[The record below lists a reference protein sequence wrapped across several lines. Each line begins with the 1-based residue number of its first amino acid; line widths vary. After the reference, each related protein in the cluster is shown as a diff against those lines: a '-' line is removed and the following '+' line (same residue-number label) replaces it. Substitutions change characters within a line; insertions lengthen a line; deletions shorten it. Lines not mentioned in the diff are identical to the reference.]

1 MYLFLAQIWKLLNM
15 NDLKKKI
22 SQYAAATGAMLA
34 LAPVANA
41 SVIPGTITGGDGN
54 TVLNQD
60 EDFVF
65 IDLNNDGVDDFMA
78 YMYTSTDTSEGDTY
92 SYKAVLFGYYGSGS
106 SGLVDMEIISS
117 PPFLHKYDISE
128 PIGPLAYP
136 SNFGVLSLYTSEPL
150 VPKSPQNASPDINNT
165 FLSNG
170 TGFVGVSLGESGAEH
185 YGWIQVD
192 VNDGDANFIN
202 CALEQVENT
211 PITAGSAVPLLPIA
225 SALGLGLIGA
235 ITALRKRNKKQQ

>member
-1 MYLFLAQIWKLLNM
+1 M

-22 SQYAAATGAMLA
+22 TQYAAATGAMLA
-34 LAPVANA
+34 FAPIANA
-41 SVIPGTITGGDGN
+41 IIIPGKITGGDGN

-117 PPFLHKYDISE
+117 PPILHKYDISE

-136 SNFGVLSLYTSEPL
+136 SNFGVLSIYTSEPL
-150 VPKSPQNASPDINNT
+150 KSPLNDPVDIYNT
-165 FLSNG
+165 FLING

-192 VNDGDANFIN
+192 MSDGDANFIN
-202 CALEQVENT
+202 CAMESAENT

-225 SALGLGLIGA
+225 SALGLGLVGA
-235 ITALRKRNKKQQ
+235 VTALRKRNRKQQ